1 MSTDTSSSKT
11 SSSLNYGAAYT
22 ELEVGL
28 AAETRPST
36 FPTVVS
42 DVSTAAGAAVATAS
56 NATRST
62 CTGVSP
68 TGKNWLDWS
77 LVREL
82 PYPEGEKSVFGGEAK
97 PVPVSANE
105 KVTIAT
111 TASSLF
117 PIGFYNL
124 TSSKRGVTRGRG
136 PWRGR
141 ETLCLLHCSAD
152 KAGCKYKARYCR
164 TETGVEIWSNGAHDS
179 MAHQS
184 ARRKRGL
191 TPEARAVVTKNH
203 QLGQVQLLNLL
214 VEQGLVPADAT
225 KDELKKIKHQIKRRR
240 LTVKDQIKSDKLAVT
255 SMVARALEKERE
267 TEKASAAAAD
277 VTEGSC

>member
-1 MSTDTSSSKT
+1 MSTK
-11 SSSLNYGAAYT
+11 
-22 ELEVGL
+22 
-28 AAETRPST
+28 
-36 FPTVVS
+36 
-42 DVSTAAGAAVATAS
+42 AGAAAAS
-56 NATRST
+56 NATT
-62 CTGVSP
+62 ATTGISP

-97 PVPVSANE
+97 PAPVSPNE

-152 KAGCKYKARYCR
+152 KAGCKYKVRYCR

-179 MAHQS
+179 LAHQS

-214 VEQGLVPADAT
+214 VEQGLVPVDAT
-225 KDELKKIKHQIKRRR
+225 KDELKKIKRQIKRRR
-240 LTVKDQIKSDKLAVT
+240 LTVKDQIKGDKLVVT
-255 SMVARALEKERE
+255 SMVERVLEKERK
-267 TEKASAAAAD
+267 TEKPNAAVDDMIVAAD
-277 VTEGSC
+277 DALAREKQEPGKKNR